1 MPNEIRETR
10 YASYI
15 IPVRIKNGKKEFAI
29 LEYKPGE
36 YGTIGGRFE
45 DYETDAQTALRREL
59 TEELNPMAAKK
70 LADIAIQV
78 PEVYSFKVAP
88 ERVAFRAAHNE
99 VHYFFVAKIPD
110 DLEIEFCEKCTDNV
124 HIVWF
129 DVEKLVSGDVIK
141 FQDMLEYFG
150 KNIMPIIRNM

>member
-1 MPNEIRETR
+1 MPNEIREMR

-15 IPVRIKNGKKEFAI
+15 IPVRIKNGKKEFAV
-29 LEYKPGE
+29 LEYRSGE

-45 DYETDAQTALRREL
+45 DYENDAQTVLRREL
-59 TEELNPMAAKK
+59 TEELDPVAAKK
-70 LADIAIQV
+70 LVETAIQI
-78 PEVYSFKVAP
+78 PEAYSFKVAP

-110 DLEIEFCEKCTDNV
+110 DLEIKFCEKCDGNV

-129 DVEKLVSGDVIK
+129 DTEKLVNGEVIK
-141 FQDMLEYFG
+141 FQDMLEYFE
-150 KNIMPIIRNM
+150 KNIMPIIRKM